1 MPASHAGD
9 SGVSTHQDRNFWTGR
24 IVGQLRM
31 TVNHLPFGFVGSSP
45 TQSIKFSR
53 IPNCAF

>member
-1 MPASHAGD
+1 MPASHTGD

-45 TQSIKFSR
+45 TQSR
-53 IPNCAF
+53 